1 MNDSYRQRKTE
12 RSDQLFQSFND
23 CSLPWLAFQDEKH
36 FTNQVKLIAKIIA
49 FIVRAGSVM
58 LNHEDYS
65 DNETNVL

>member
-1 MNDSYRQRKTE
+1 MNDSYRQRRTE
-12 RSDQLFQSFND
+12 RSDQLLQSLND
-23 CSLPWLAFQDEKH
+23 CNLPWLAFQDEKH

-65 DNETNVL
+65 VNETSVP